1 MKTSIRALC
10 LALCIALL
18 GSCST
23 SEQTQ
28 QLLGGLTGAGL
39 GAGIGALATGGDTT
53 AILAGAAAGAVA
65 GWGIVKLSQYHAEQT
80 RSAKEEAKAYGYR
93 ESQGTVV
100 KLRSARVQPET
111 VRSGQ
116 RATFD
121 MNYAVLAPPSA
132 GLIPVTERWE
142 LSRDGKSLSEMPAQQ
157 VNREPGGWHSKASI
171 DIPKGAEAGTYVV
184 KNRVEAGTSYD
195 ERVSTF
201 IVR

>member
-10 LALCIALL
+10 FALCIPLL
-18 GSCST
+18 GSCAT

-39 GAGIGALATGGDTT
+39 GAGIGALATGGDTK
-53 AILAGAAAGAVA
+53 AVLAGAAAGAVV
-65 GWGIVKLSQYHAEQT
+65 GWGVVKLSQYHAERT
-80 RSAKEEAKAYGYR
+80 RSVAEEAKAYGYR
-93 ESQGTVV
+93 ESEGTVV

-111 VRSGQ
+111 LRSGE

-132 GLIPVTERWE
+132 GQVAVTERWD
-142 LSRDGKSLSEMPAQQ
+142 LSKDGKSLSEMPAQR
-157 VNREPGGWHSKASI
+157 VRREPGGWRSKASI

-184 KNRVEAGTSYD
+184 KSRVEAGSSYD
-195 ERVSTF
+195 ERISTF
-201 IVR
+201 LVR